1 MAEET
6 IHPNRSRNFP
16 ADPVALEQARERQL
30 GAPVGNAEA
39 VRTAMQEVPTVEV
52 NDKRSMIAL
61 DAPASQ
67 SADSP
72 PEIGTLGQPA
82 PPPASFDPAMRYYI
96 TLNVPVE
103 YAGRWLRPVIQH
115 LVTGDVANTLIASV
129 ATSEDFGPI
138 VP

>member
-39 VRTAMQEVPTVEV
+39 VRTAMQEGPTVEV
-52 NDKRSMIAL
+52 NDKRSMIVL
-61 DAPASQ
+61 DAPASE

-72 PEIGTLGQPA
+72 PEISTLAPA
-82 PPPASFDPAMRYYI
+82 PPPASFDPNNRYYI

-103 YAGRWLRPVIQH
+103 
-115 LVTGDVANTLIASV
+115 
-129 ATSEDFGPI
+129 
-138 VP
+138 